1 MKDKKNKKYNHA
13 YSVSFSFD
21 SEIADGEEAIKQDFD
36 NLRYALLRRARDL
49 DAGEAEAFE
58 HWDTYENTQ

>member
-21 SEIADGEEAIKQDFD
+21 SEIADGEEAIKQDEEEG
-36 NLRYALLRRARDL
+36 
-49 DAGEAEAFE
+49 GEEE
-58 HWDTYENTQ
+58 SGESEE